1 MASRPKGHGLT
12 RELEH
17 KTRGKYDADIAEK
30 VCSWF
35 NDVCRK
41 GESQFV
47 VDFGGDYS
55 WDNTQAKLKDG
66 KLLLATANKVSGKTT
81 KIQTMNTPFKL
92 MENINNFLEK
102 AKGIGVLD
110 SDLFQTVSLVDGKDM
125 TGVINGMDAF
135 ARKTIKLGK
144 PDIPKYDGP
153 IEAEANRREF
163 TEEQLKS
170 GQNVIGLQMGTN
182 KGATA
187 SGVSFGASR
196 KIMDMGH

>member
-1 MASRPKGHGLT
+1 MHSET
-12 RELEH
+12 F
-17 KTRGKYDADIAEK
+17 T
-30 VCSWF
+30 
-35 NDVCRK
+35 
-41 GESQFV
+41 
-47 VDFGGDYS
+47 
-55 WDNTQAKLKDG
+55 
-66 KLLLATANKVSGKTT
+66 LLF
-81 KIQTMNTPFKL
+81 I
-92 MENINNFLEK
+92 
-102 AKGIGVLD
+102 
-110 SDLFQTVSLVDGKDM
+110 GKDM

-144 PDIPKYDGP
+144 SDIPKYDGP